1 MTRKFGVN
9 PALLACLL
17 CILQT
22 TAKGTFSI
30 VAYDPG
36 TGDLG
41 VAVQS
46 KFFGVGSVVPWAE
59 SGIGAVATQ
68 ARANVRFGP
77 LGIKLMSEGLAPDK
91 IRKVLIDGDSGRDM
105 RQFLIIDAKGRTSAH
120 TGKKCLDWAGH
131 REGKNFAVAGNILAG
146 EAVATSMKEAF
157 EKARENGKGEL
168 AEWLVTALKAGQTAG
183 GDKRGRQ
190 SSALLVLRKNGGYA
204 GSSDRYVDLRV
215 EDHENPIV
223 ELERLLQK
231 HRRFYGPPIRMRE
244 AGPQGN

>member
-91 IRKVLIDGDSGRDM
+91 IRKVLIDGDSG
-105 RQFLIIDAKGRTSAH
+105 
-120 TGKKCLDWAGH
+120 
-131 REGKNFAVAGNILAG
+131 
-146 EAVATSMKEAF
+146 
-157 EKARENGKGEL
+157 
-168 AEWLVTALKAGQTAG
+168 
-183 GDKRGRQ
+183 
-190 SSALLVLRKNGGYA
+190 
-204 GSSDRYVDLRV
+204 
-215 EDHENPIV
+215 
-223 ELERLLQK
+223 
-231 HRRFYGPPIRMRE
+231 
-244 AGPQGN
+244 